1 MNRKQKLLSEVIR
14 QLETRAAKLSD
25 AARVTHEE
33 AVRAP
38 TPMES
43 HSDRTRFEMQT
54 ASARQGE
61 MAAKYEAAIKIL
73 KEFTLPT
80 PSLKADIGSLVIA
93 ERDGKEAR
101 YFILPEGNGV
111 TLSIGDKMCAIIT
124 PGSPLGKVLIGK
136 AVGEEF
142 ALGGTPSRL
151 SGKVKAL
158 E

>member
-1 MNRKQKLLSEVIR
+1 MIDKSTLLFNVIEE
-14 QLETRAAKLSD
+14 LETRAEKLSD

-54 ASARQGE
+54 ASARQRE

-73 KEFTLPT
+73 KGFALPK
-80 PSLKADIGSLVIA
+80 PSSKVELGSLVIA
-93 ERDGKEAR
+93 ERDGKETR
-101 YFILPEGNGV
+101 CFVLPEGNGITV
-111 TLSIGDKMCAIIT
+111 GTGDDMCAVVT
-124 PGSPLGKVLIGK
+124 PGSPLGKVLLGK

-142 ALGGTPSRL
+142 AVGGAPSRL
-151 SGKVKAL
+151 SGKVKAI